1 MGKDKLSEKQKKNRK
16 EKLPIEDKRKN
27 PNFHLSLTYLIILN
41 IYCFFLFNT
50 TKLKFHIFRNFGSLF
65 SHPNINWKIPSYGFY
80 FWFGLI
86 FT

>member
-41 IYCFFLFNT
+41 IYCFFLF
-50 TKLKFHIFRNFGSLF
+50 RDV
-65 SHPNINWKIPSYGFY
+65 
-80 FWFGLI
+80 
-86 FT
+86 